1 MQLKKDTM
9 SFFNRDEVKVG
20 KILSD
25 DELKYWRYTYKH
37 LKQNDKEEIVI
48 EDATLCF
55 CQLNYAA
62 KRARLTSL
70 EACDLLIEKQNG
82 SVREMA
88 KFLKDKHEEFK
99 NHL

>member
-25 DELKYWRYTYKH
+25 DERKYWRYTYKH

-48 EDATLCF
+48 E
-55 CQLNYAA
+55 
-62 KRARLTSL
+62 
-70 EACDLLIEKQNG
+70 
-82 SVREMA
+82 
-88 KFLKDKHEEFK
+88 EFDD
-99 NHL
+99 